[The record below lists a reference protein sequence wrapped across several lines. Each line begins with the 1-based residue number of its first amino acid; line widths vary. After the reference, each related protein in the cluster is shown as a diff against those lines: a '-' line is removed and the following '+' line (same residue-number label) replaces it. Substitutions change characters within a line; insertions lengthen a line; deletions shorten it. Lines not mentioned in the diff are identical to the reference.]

1 MIAASGLHHQV
12 AGVRGSEQGAGL
24 RRPVAAGPEE
34 EGTPAGSKRPS
45 VRSARGSTIAA
56 SDLPARKAAVAAPH
70 DALWRRREFVLA
82 VALVLLILGVG
93 AVRPD
98 FLSPA
103 NLRDILLN
111 ASIPAIAAAGMTALI
126 VAAQIDI
133 SVGAVLAVA
142 AVVVVMLGDRGLPV
156 PVLLLSGVA
165 TGAALG
171 AVNGALTAGL
181 RIPSIVAT
189 LATLGAIKGLLVLA
203 TRGDS
208 IPAPPAL
215 SAIGSAEWIG
225 LRLPIWIAAA
235 VCVAVSVYLSRTR
248 RGRQHYA
255 VGSNPRSAELSA
267 VPVRWVTF
275 RSFVLLGAL
284 VGLGGFVFVSRFSPI
299 YPVPPKGFELEVIT
313 AVVVGGTDIFGG
325 RGTVLGTVLAALL
338 LSAIGIALTFVGSF
352 TALRSEIQPAVQ
364 GLLILA
370 AVLYNSLSRR

>member
-1 MIAASGLHHQV
+1 MDAPVRRRSPGLTGPTIKAVHLHAEVAAIAAAELSP
-12 AGVRGSEQGAGL
+12 RK
-24 RRPVAAGPEE
+24 PVAA
-34 EGTPAGSKRPS
+34 AGE
-45 VRSARGSTIAA
+45 
-56 SDLPARKAAVAAPH
+56 AV
-70 DALWRRREFVLA
+70 WRRREFVLA
-82 VALVLLILGVG
+82 MALLLLIAAVG

-98 FLSPA
+98 FVKPG

-133 SVGAVLAVA
+133 SIGAILAVA
-142 AVVVVMLGDRGLPV
+142 AVVVVMLGQQGWPA
-156 PVLLLSGVA
+156 PALLFCGIG

-181 RIPSIVAT
+181 KIPSIVAT
-189 LATLGAIKGLLVLA
+189 LATLGAIRGLLVLV
-203 TRGDS
+203 TRGNS
-208 IPAPPAL
+208 IPSPPPM
-215 SAIGSAEWIG
+215 SRIGGADFLG
-225 LRLPIWIAAA
+225 LPSPVWIAAA

-248 RGRQHYA
+248 PGRQHYA
-255 VGSNPRSAELSA
+255 VGSNPRSAALSA
-267 VPVRWVTF
+267 VPVGLVTF

-338 LSAIGIALTFVGSF
+338 LSTIGVALTFVGSF

-370 AVLYNSLSRR
+370 AVLYNSLSRREE